1 MTRYSPE
8 FKEQVVRKMMPP
20 HNQSV
25 ASLHRETGV
34 SVPSLYAWKRHFQG
48 KGYVVPA
55 KISPPDGWDSKAKL
69 AAVIETALMNE
80 AERSAWCR
88 ERGGHERADTG
99 RQGAR
104 QRLRHPRQPDH
115 HRLPVVRQAQAL
127 ATQSMADA
135 DGGMIRPLPHGS
147 RRSLMFTM
155 TRNLPGP
162 DLHGNRT

>member
-25 ASLHRETGV
+25 ANLHRETGV

-55 KISPPDGWDSKAKL
+55 KISPPDGWDNKAKL

-80 AERSAWCR
+80 AERSEYCRKHGLYPEQIEAWKTAFEASESLEAVPATKAELAA
-88 ERGGHERADTG
+88 ERKKSRALEKE
-99 RQGAR
+99 
-104 QRLRHPRQPDH
+104 LRRKEKA
-115 HRLPVVRQAQAL
+115 LAEAAALLTLSKKAQAIWG
-127 ATQSMADA
+127 TNED
-135 DGGMIRPLPHGS
+135 D
-147 RRSLMFTM
+147 
-155 TRNLPGP
+155 
-162 DLHGNRT
+162 

>member
-55 KISPPDGWDSKAKL
+55 KISPPDGWDNKAKL

-88 ERGGHERADTG
+88 ERGVYVEHLDAWKVSFEQADAAGTLVSPAMLAAERKKTRALE
-99 RQGAR
+99 REL
-104 QRLRHPRQPDH
+104 QRKDKALAEVAA
-115 HRLPVVRQAQAL
+115 LLTLSKKAQAIWG
-127 ATQSMADA
+127 TDEDA
-135 DGGMIRPLPHGS
+135 
-147 RRSLMFTM
+147 
-155 TRNLPGP
+155 
-162 DLHGNRT
+162 

>member
-25 ASLHRETGV
+25 ANLHRETGV

-55 KISPPDGWDSKAKL
+55 KISPPDGWDNKAKL

-88 ERGGHERADTG
+88 ERGVYVEHLDAWKVSFEQADAAGTLVSPAMLAAERKKTRALE
-99 RQGAR
+99 REL
-104 QRLRHPRQPDH
+104 QRKDKALAEVAA
-115 HRLPVVRQAQAL
+115 LLTLSKKAQAIWG
-127 ATQSMADA
+127 TDEDA
-135 DGGMIRPLPHGS
+135 
-147 RRSLMFTM
+147 
-155 TRNLPGP
+155 
-162 DLHGNRT
+162 

>member
-55 KISPPDGWDSKAKL
+55 KISPPDGWDNKAKL

-88 ERGGHERADTG
+88 ERGVYVEHLDAWKVSFEQADAAGTLVSPAMLAAERKKTRALE
-99 RQGAR
+99 REL
-104 QRLRHPRQPDH
+104 QRKDKALAEVAA
-115 HRLPVVRQAQAL
+115 LLTLSKKAQAIWG
-127 ATQSMADA
+127 TDEE
-135 DGGMIRPLPHGS
+135 D
-147 RRSLMFTM
+147 
-155 TRNLPGP
+155 
-162 DLHGNRT
+162 